1 MKPCYINLACGSV
14 FLENSNW
21 INFDYA
27 SSSKAVKKVNLLKR
41 LPLEKET
48 ADLCYSSHFLEH
60 IPYSQVIDFLSE
72 IFRILKSDGVLR
84 LVLPDLENMASNYV
98 NFRKIEDHKKADFLV
113 IEMIDQCVRNIG
125 GGQLQVFYSKIKKD
139 QDQSMIEFIKRRMGE
154 DLTIYSSQQKHNY
167 NFLSKNFLSI
177 LNAIISRIERY
188 WIKIVILVLPSA
200 FRDQNISLAGIG
212 ERHRWIWDFYSL
224 KKVLEAVGFV
234 DIKRVSA
241 NSSRIKNFPFYPLD
255 VDNEG
260 RPRKGEESM
269 YIEAKKIKYEINQN
283 HNQ

>member
-1 MKPCYINLACGSV
+1 MKPCYINLACSSF

-21 INFDYA
+21 INFDYT

-48 ADLCYSSHFLEH
+48 ADLVYSSHFLEH

-72 IFRILKSDGVLR
+72 IFRILKFDGVLR
-84 LVLPDLENMASNYV
+84 LVLPDLENMATNYV
-98 NFRKIEDHKKADFLV
+98 RLRKIEDHQKADFLV
-113 IEMIDQCVRNIG
+113 IEMIDQCVRNID

-154 DLTIYSSQQKHNY
+154 DLTIYSSQQKNNY
-167 NFLSKNFLSI
+167 NFFSKDFLSI
-177 LNAIISRIERY
+177 LNAIVSRIERY
-188 WIKIVILVLPSA
+188 WIKIVILALPSA

-212 ERHRWIWDFYSL
+212 ECHRWIWDFYSL
-224 KKVLEAVGFV
+224 KKVLESVGFV

-255 VDNEG
+255 IDNEG
-260 RPRKGEESM
+260 KLRNGEESM
-269 YIEAKKIKYEINQN
+269 YIEAKKNKT
-283 HNQ
+283 